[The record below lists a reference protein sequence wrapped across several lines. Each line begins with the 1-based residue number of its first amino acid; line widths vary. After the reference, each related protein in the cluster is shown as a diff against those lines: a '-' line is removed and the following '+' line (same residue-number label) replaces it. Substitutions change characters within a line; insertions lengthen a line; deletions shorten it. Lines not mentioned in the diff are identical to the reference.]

1 MADNDEAENPQVY
14 PRSNSGFYQGVV
26 STTVPSNR
34 NSGFS
39 PPESLLQLKSVTYN
53 VPFYFLPYNFKMTE
67 TLLPQWKEETVIGRM
82 DPIAT
87 FKRMGRTL
95 TLSFQARANKHKTQ
109 KIIGNSSGPQLDTTE
124 LLHTIDHVK
133 KCLYPRYEGAQ
144 IMTSPP
150 LWRIKYQNL
159 INAGQNTKTDGTLC
173 YITQFAANPQTDV
186 NKFYFDTE
194 DGRIYPKVF
203 DVNMTMI
210 LLNEVLVRTQQSG
223 ILNERYFYDYLTDYH
238 NK

>member
-1 MADNDEAENPQVY
+1 MARRDTPETPQQF
-14 PRSNSGFYQGVV
+14 PTQDSGFYDG
-26 STTVPSNR
+26 STNI
-34 NSGFS
+34 NSF
-39 PPESLLQLKSVTYN
+39 LQLKSVTYN
-53 VPFYFLPYNFKMTE
+53 IPFYFLPYSFKMTE

-95 TLSFQARANKHKTQ
+95 TLSFQARANKFNKETT
-109 KIIGNSSGPQLDTTE
+109 IIGNTNQTYGTPQLTAIE

-159 INAGQNTKTDGTLC
+159 INAGQNTKTNGTLC

-186 NKFYFDTE
+186 NKLYYAD

-210 LLNEVLVRTQQSG
+210 LLNEDLVRTQQSG
-223 ILNERYFYDYLTDYH
+223 ILNERYFYDYVTDYH
-238 NK
+238 KD